1 MIAYV
6 VTAITLIGT
15 IANAYGKRWSFYVW
29 LFTNGYWAL
38 HNLINGD
45 IAQAIVF
52 IVNAVVCVIGLKKWR
67 GKDE

>member
-6 VTAITLIGT
+6 MTAITLIGT
-15 IANAYGKRWSFYVW
+15 VANAYGKRWSFIVW
-29 LFTNGYWAL
+29 LFTNTYWATVNVL
-38 HNLINGD
+38 SGD

-67 GKDE
+67 KDNE